1 MSENKICGGCG
12 AEYSDEIPEHLKNS
26 NLIFG
31 AHYIKVEN
39 CRLYSTAT
47 TYWIDENLDHSLEID
62 FGVQSNLPESATL
75 SFTGELN
82 ENFPLEDVTGDILD
96 TQIIDSGFDYE

>member
-1 MSENKICGGCG
+1 MTDVNKAAGEFEISLLSLVGDNVSAGCDCNSC
-12 AEYSDEIPEHLKNS
+12 ETRREHLKNS

-47 TYWIDENLDHSLEID
+47 TYWIDENLDHSL
-62 FGVQSNLPESATL
+62 
-75 SFTGELN
+75 
-82 ENFPLEDVTGDILD
+82 
-96 TQIIDSGFDYE
+96 